1 MMKNQRLLE
10 RDQKFVADSLKIRF
24 YPIAIKEGKGSML
37 VDYNGKEYLDISAGW
52 AVANIGYG
60 NKKMAQ
66 AIKEQY
72 EQMSFASSVTLP
84 DEPMVNLAEKLTQIV
99 PGDFAKK
106 VWFGMSGSDAN
117 DCIFKL
123 IPFSKKRARM
133 LSFMGAYHGQTMG
146 SLSLSGHTAQARFV
160 SGANVVKVPYP
171 NPYRPPFGSAEHVS
185 DQVIDYIENE
195 VFTTISPA
203 DDTAGIIIEAIQS
216 DGGVIIP
223 PDDFLPKLRALCDR
237 HGIYLIVDEVKVG
250 LGRTG
255 KWFVFEHSGIV
266 ADAVSIAK
274 PLGGGL
280 PISAVVARK
289 EILDGEYA
297 LNLFTA
303 SGNSVSA
310 KAALTN
316 LTIIEQEISMDE
328 VTEKGEYFKEQ
339 LLQLQAKHDI
349 IGDVRGRGLV
359 LGIELVEDP
368 VTKQPAAEQTS
379 AICYRAYELGLI
391 VFYVGIHGNVIE
403 ITPPLIIKKE
413 EIDRAVA
420 ILDQAFTDLKEG
432 KINMAEVRKYAGW

>member
-1 MMKNQRLLE
+1 MNNQRLLE

-24 YPIAIKEGKGSML
+24 YPIAIKEGKGSTL

-60 NKKMAQ
+60 NKKMAH

-255 KWFVFEHSGIV
+255 KWFAFEHSGIV

-403 ITPPLIIKKE
+403 ITPPLIITKE

>member
-1 MMKNQRLLE
+1 MNNQRLLE

-24 YPIAIKEGKGSML
+24 YPIAIKEGKGSTL

-60 NKKMAQ
+60 NKKMAH

-255 KWFVFEHSGIV
+255 KWFAFEHSGIV

-359 LGIELVEDP
+359 LGIELVEDQ
-368 VTKQPAAEQTS
+368 VTKHPAAEQTS

-403 ITPPLIIKKE
+403 ITPPLIITKE

-432 KINMAEVRKYAGW
+432 KINMSEVRKYAGW

>member
-1 MMKNQRLLE
+1 MSNNQLLE
-10 RDQKFVADSLKIRF
+10 RDKKFVADSLKIRF
-24 YPIAIKEGKGSML
+24 YPIAIKEGKGSTL
-37 VDYNGKEYLDISAGW
+37 IDYDGKEYLDISAGW

-60 NKKMAQ
+60 NEKMAD
-66 AIKEQY
+66 AIKKQY
-72 EQMSFASSVTLP
+72 DQMSFASSVTIP
-84 DEPMVNLAEKLTQIV
+84 DEPMVDLAEKLTKIV
-99 PGDFAKK
+99 PGDFEKK
-106 VWFGMSGSDAN
+106 TWFGMSGSDAN

-171 NPYRPPFGSAEHVS
+171 NPYRPPFGSEKNVS

-255 KWFVFEHSGIV
+255 KWFAFEHSNIV

-289 EILDGEYA
+289 EILDCEYA

-316 LTIIEQEISMDE
+316 LAIIEQEINMDE
-328 VTEKGEYFKEQ
+328 VTEKGVYFKEQ
-339 LLQLQAKHDI
+339 LLQLKEKHDI

-359 LGIELVEDP
+359 LGIELVEDR
-368 VTKQPAAEQTS
+368 VTKKPASEQTS

-403 ITPPLIIKKE
+403 ITPPLIITKE
-413 EIDRAVA
+413 EIDQAVA
-420 ILDQAFTDLKEG
+420 IIDQAFTDLEQG
-432 KINMAEVRKYAGW
+432 KINMDEVKQFAGW

>member
-1 MMKNQRLLE
+1 MNNQRLLE

-24 YPIAIKEGKGSML
+24 YPIAIKEGKGSTL

-60 NKKMAQ
+60 NKKMAH

-255 KWFVFEHSGIV
+255 KWFAFEHSGIV

-403 ITPPLIIKKE
+403 ITPPLIITKE

-432 KINMAEVRKYAGW
+432 KINMSEVRKYAGW

>member
-1 MMKNQRLLE
+1 MNNQRLLE

-24 YPIAIKEGKGSML
+24 YPIAIKEGKGSTL

-60 NKKMAQ
+60 NKKMAH

-255 KWFVFEHSGIV
+255 KWFAFEHSGIV

-359 LGIELVEDP
+359 LGIELVEDQ

-403 ITPPLIIKKE
+403 ITPPLIITKE

-432 KINMAEVRKYAGW
+432 KINMSEVRKYAGW

>member
-1 MMKNQRLLE
+1 MNNQRLLE

-24 YPIAIKEGKGSML
+24 YPIAIKEGKGSTL

-60 NKKMAQ
+60 NKKMAH

-185 DQVIDYIENE
+185 DHVIDYIENE

-255 KWFVFEHSGIV
+255 KWFAFEHSGIV

-403 ITPPLIIKKE
+403 ITPPLIITKE

-432 KINMAEVRKYAGW
+432 KINMSEVRKYAGW